1 MINYIQCKDSDLG
14 QHSLANKLCE
24 LLNDNKKVL
33 WLICGGSNI
42 ATAVKVMDSV
52 QNSISVENIKNLKV
66 MQTDE
71 RYGPVGHKD
80 SNWQQMSDQGFDFKN
95 IEYVSILRNLSLG
108 QTIEQYS
115 IDIEK
120 AFGEADIIVAEL
132 GIGGDGHIGGILP
145 HTSAVRDTA
154 PVTGYEA
161 SPFTRISISFPYFNK
176 IDIAYVFAFGSSKQK
191 AIEDLKNKELSLDDE
206 PCQILKEMKEVY
218 FYSDM

>member
-42 ATAVKVMDSV
+42 ATAVKVMDFV
-52 QNSISVENIKNLKV
+52 QNSVSVENIKNLKV

-71 RYGPVGHKD
+71 RYGPIGHKD
-80 SNWQQMSDQGFDFKN
+80 SNWQQMSDQGFNLKN
-95 IEYVSILRNLSLG
+95 IEHVSILRNLSLD
-108 QTIEQYS
+108 QTIREYGLE
-115 IDIEK
+115 ITK
-120 AFGEADIIVAEL
+120 AFEGADIIVAQL

-145 HTSAVRDTA
+145 KTSAVNDTN
-154 PVTGYEA
+154 PTTGYEA
-161 SPFTRISISFPYFNK
+161 SPFTRISISFPYFRK

-218 FYSDM
+218 FYTDM

>member
-1 MINYIQCKDSDLG
+1 MINYIQCKDSNIG

-71 RYGPVGHKD
+71 RYGPIGHKD
-80 SNWQQMSDQGFDFKN
+80 SNWQQMSDQGFNFKN
-95 IEYVSILRNLSLG
+95 IEYISILRNLSLG

-145 HTSAVRDTA
+145 HTSAVLDTA

-161 SPFTRISISFPYFNK
+161 SPFTRISISFPYFRK

-218 FYSDM
+218 FYSDI

>member
-1 MINYIQCKDSDLG
+1 MINYIQCEDSVVG
-14 QHSLANKLCE
+14 QDSLANKLCE

-42 ATAVKVMDSV
+42 ATAVKVMDFV
-52 QNSISVENIKNLKV
+52 QNSVSVENIKNLKV

-71 RYGPVGHKD
+71 RYGPIGHKD
-80 SNWQQMSDQGFDFKN
+80 SNWQQMSDQGFNFKN
-95 IEYVSILRNLSLG
+95 IEYISILRSLSLD
-108 QTIEQYS
+108 QTIEQYG

-161 SPFTRISISFPYFNK
+161 SPFTRISISFPYFRK

-191 AIEDLKNKELSLDDE
+191 AIEDLKNKQLSLDDE

>member
-1 MINYIQCKDSDLG
+1 
-14 QHSLANKLCE
+14 
-24 LLNDNKKVL
+24 
-33 WLICGGSNI
+33 
-42 ATAVKVMDSV
+42 
-52 QNSISVENIKNLKV
+52 

-71 RYGPVGHKD
+71 RYGPIGHKD
-80 SNWQQMSDQGFDFKN
+80 SNWQQMSDQGFNFKN
-95 IEYVSILRNLSLG
+95 IEYISILRSLSLD
-108 QTIEQYS
+108 QTIEQYG

-161 SPFTRISISFPYFNK
+161 SPFTRISISFPYFRK

-191 AIEDLKNKELSLDDE
+191 AIEDLKNKQLSLDDE